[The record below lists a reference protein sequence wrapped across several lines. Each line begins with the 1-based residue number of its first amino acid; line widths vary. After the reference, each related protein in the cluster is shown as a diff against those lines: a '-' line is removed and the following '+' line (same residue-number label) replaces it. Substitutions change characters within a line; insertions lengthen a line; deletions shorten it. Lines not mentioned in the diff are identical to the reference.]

1 MPSRRLDR
9 RQGHPGRLALR
20 AALAF
25 CCCLIARGVP
35 AQGARSFDEISA
47 LDAHQRENAL
57 AAIRNTPDGD
67 TAFLALETEASLR
80 ADARRD
86 GGEPPLFPGCL
97 RTDEFELDVQLALA
111 RAAYDSK
118 AYRAL
123 AIEFRRL
130 STSLNTALATA
141 QSSGKWRKRFAHLG
155 HWIDDWERA
164 KDPDVRELLR
174 RSLVDQALRASLSSF
189 DGAAVYGQ
197 ARPTAALRAY
207 DEFVFN
213 RMCTSDEDNLNWLKE
228 RISSSGW
235 FDIRRY
241 GAAADNA
248 AWLLV
253 QHADG
258 DPAYQASVA
267 VLLEPKV
274 ASGDTNPANF
284 AFLRDRIAVR
294 NGVPQRF
301 ATQAEC
307 VEGKW
312 LAPKI
317 EDPAGLDARRAA
329 MGLEP
334 YRDQLARRKHL
345 CLEKQLRRAG
355 PQ

>member
-1 MPSRRLDR
+1 MPSRRSDK
-9 RQGHPGRLALR
+9 RQTQTGRPALR
-20 AALAF
+20 AALAC
-25 CCCLIARGVP
+25 CCCLIVTATP
-35 AQGARSFDEISA
+35 GAPSLDEISS

-57 AAIRNTPDGD
+57 ASMRNLPDGD
-67 TAFLALETEASLR
+67 AIFLELETEASLR
-80 ADARRD
+80 ADARRES
-86 GGEPPLFPGCL
+86 GEPPLFPGCL
-97 RTDEFELDVQLALA
+97 RADEFELGVQLALA

-123 AIEFRRL
+123 VVEFRRL
-130 STSLNTALATA
+130 STALTTALAAAEST
-141 QSSGKWRKRFAHLG
+141 GNWRKRFRHLG
-155 HWIDDWERA
+155 HWIDDWEHA

-189 DGAAVYGQ
+189 EGAAIYGHT
-197 ARPTAALRAY
+197 RPTAALRAY

-228 RISSSGW
+228 RVASKGW
-235 FDIRRY
+235 FDLRRY
-241 GAAADNA
+241 GAAADTA

-258 DPAYQASVA
+258 DPVYQASIA

-274 ASGDTNPANF
+274 ASGDTNAANF
-284 AFLRDRIAVR
+284 AFLSDRIAVR
-294 NGVPQRF
+294 NGIPQRY

-312 LAPKI
+312 LVPKI
-317 EDPAGLDARRAA
+317 EDPERLDARRAA

-334 YRDQLARRKHL
+334 YQDQLARRKHL
-345 CLEKQLRRAG
+345 CLGLQQQRTG

>member
-1 MPSRRLDR
+1 MPSRRLAR
-9 RQGHPGRLALR
+9 RKAHSPRAAQR
-20 AALAF
+20 AALLV
-25 CCCLIARGVP
+25 CCGLFLQSALAEAVH
-35 AQGARSFDEISA
+35 SLEEIGA
-47 LDAHQRENAL
+47 LDARERENAL
-57 AAIRNTPDGD
+57 AAIRNSPDGEA
-67 TAFLALETEASLR
+67 TLLALETGASLH

-97 RTDEFELDVQLALA
+97 RADEFELEAQLALA

-123 AIEFRRL
+123 ALEFRRL
-130 STSLNTALATA
+130 STALTTALASA
-141 QSSGKWRKRFAHLG
+141 QTTGKWRKRFAHLG
-155 HWIDDWERA
+155 HWIDDWEHSQ
-164 KDPDVRELLR
+164 DPDVRELMR
-174 RSLVDQALRASLSSF
+174 RTLVDQAIRASLSSF
-189 DGAAVYGQ
+189 EGAAVYGQ

-213 RMCTSDEDNLNWLKE
+213 RMCMADEDNLNWLKE
-228 RISSSGW
+228 RVSSSGW

-258 DPAYQASVA
+258 DPSYQARVA
-267 VLLEPKV
+267 ALLETKV

-284 AFLRDRIAVR
+284 AYLSDRIAVR
-294 NGVPQRF
+294 AGRPQRF

-307 VEGKW
+307 VSGQW

-317 EDPAGLDARRAA
+317 EDPDGLEARRAA

-345 CLEKQLRRAG
+345 CHEQQARRPA
-355 PQ
+355 Q

>member
-1 MPSRRLDR
+1 MPSRRSDKDET
-9 RQGHPGRLALR
+9 PTGRPALR

-25 CCCLIARGVP
+25 CCGLIAAVAFAEGT
-35 AQGARSFDEISA
+35 RSLDEIGA
-47 LDAHQRENAL
+47 LDARQRENVL
-57 AAIRNTPDGD
+57 ATIRNTADGD
-67 TAFLALETEASLR
+67 ATLLALETEASLR
-80 ADARRD
+80 ADARRES
-86 GGEPPLFPGCL
+86 GEPPLFPGCL
-97 RTDEFELDVQLALA
+97 RADEFELGVQLALA

-123 AIEFRRL
+123 AVEFRRL
-130 STSLNTALATA
+130 STSLTTALASA
-141 QSSGKWRKRFAHLG
+141 QTSGKWRKRFAHLG

-164 KDPDVRELLR
+164 RDPDVRELLR
-174 RSLVDQALRASLSSF
+174 RTLTDQAIRASLSSF
-189 DGAAVYGQ
+189 QGAAVYGQ

-213 RMCTSDEDNLNWLKE
+213 RMCMADEDNLNWLKR

-235 FDIRRY
+235 FDIRRH

-267 VLLEPKV
+267 ALLEPKV
-274 ASGDTNPANF
+274 STGDTNPANF
-284 AFLRDRIAVR
+284 AYLSDRIAVR
-294 NGVPQRF
+294 NGRPQRF

-307 VEGKW
+307 VEGTW
-312 LAPKI
+312 LAPSI
-317 EDPAGLDARRAA
+317 EDPDGLDARRSA

-345 CLEKQLRRAG
+345 CHEKDMHRAG

>member
-1 MPSRRLDR
+1 MPSRRWVKRSL
-9 RQGHPGRLALR
+9 PGRYAGRTALVFCGCLF
-20 AALAF
+20 ATSALAE
-25 CCCLIARGVP
+25 
-35 AQGARSFDEISA
+35 GARSLDEISA

-57 AAIRNTPDGD
+57 AAIRNTEDGD
-67 TAFLALETEASLR
+67 ATLLALETEASLR

-86 GGEPPLFPGCL
+86 SGEPPRFPGCL
-97 RTDEFELDVQLALA
+97 RGDEFELGVQLALA

-130 STSLNTALATA
+130 STSLTTALASA
-141 QSSGKWRKRFAHLG
+141 QTTGKWRKRFAHLG
-155 HWIDDWERA
+155 HWIDDWESA
-164 KDPDVRELLR
+164 KSPEVRELLR
-174 RSLVDQALRASLSSF
+174 RTLVDQAIRASLSSF
-189 DGAAVYGQ
+189 QGAAVYGQ

-207 DEFVFN
+207 DEFIFN
-213 RMCTSDEDNLNWLKE
+213 RMCMADEDNLNWLKE
-228 RISSSGW
+228 KIASDGW

-258 DPAYQASVA
+258 DPAYQAWVA
-267 VLLEPKV
+267 VMLEPKV
-274 ASGDTNPANF
+274 GSGDTNPANF
-284 AFLRDRIAVR
+284 AYLSDRIAVR
-294 NGVPQRF
+294 NGRPQRF

-307 VEGKW
+307 VEGQW
-312 LAPKI
+312 LAPRI
-317 EDPAGLDARRAA
+317 EEPAGLDARRAA

-345 CLEKQLRRAG
+345 CHEQTARKPAQ
-355 PQ
+355 

>member
-1 MPSRRLDR
+1 MRSRRWV
-9 RQGHPGRLALR
+9 RQALPGRRATCVALVCCGWLW
-20 AALAF
+20 AQSALAE
-25 CCCLIARGVP
+25 
-35 AQGARSFDEISA
+35 GARSLDEISA
-47 LDAHQRENAL
+47 LDARQRENAL
-57 AAIRNTPDGD
+57 AAIRNSPDGD
-67 TAFLALETEASLR
+67 PALLALETEASLR

-86 GGEPPLFPGCL
+86 SGEPPLFPGCL
-97 RTDEFELDVQLALA
+97 RGDEFELGVQLALA

-130 STSLNTALATA
+130 STSLTTALASA
-141 QSSGKWRKRFAHLG
+141 QTTGKWRKRFAHLG

-164 KDPDVRELLR
+164 RDPEVRELLR
-174 RSLVDQALRASLSSF
+174 RTLVDQALRASLSSF
-189 DGAAVYGQ
+189 QGTAVYGQ

-207 DEFVFN
+207 DEFIFN
-213 RMCTSDEDNLNWLKE
+213 RMCMADEDNLNWLKE
-228 RISSSGW
+228 KIAATGW
-235 FDIRRY
+235 FDIHRY
-241 GAAADNA
+241 GPAADNA

-274 ASGDTNPANF
+274 SSGDTNPANF
-284 AFLRDRIAVR
+284 AYLSDHIAVR
-294 NGVPQRF
+294 SGRPQRF

-307 VEGKW
+307 VEGQW

-317 EDPAGLDARRAA
+317 EDPDGLDARRAA

-345 CLEKQLRRAG
+345 CHEQAARKPAQ
-355 PQ
+355 